1 MYELSRV
8 RLYSIG
14 PAGARYADTVLD
26 LRGVGEPVPSPA
38 PTQAEFFEEE
48 PVGPP
53 RRPAPAGVLFLENG
67 GGKSVLLKLIFS
79 VMLPGHRNTLGGAS
93 SGVLRKF
100 LLADDCGHVA
110 LEWQHTV
117 TGETVV
123 VGKVSEWRGRQV
135 SNDPRKFAEAWYSF
149 RPGPGLSLDSL
160 PVAESAAV
168 RPAAEGASTARGRR
182 RTMKGFRDALTEAG
196 KAYPHLDV
204 VWVEIHERWNEH
216 LGELGLDPELFRYQ
230 REMNADE
237 GEAAGLFA
245 VKNDSDFTDLLL
257 RAVTDTR
264 DTDGLADLVHGFAHK
279 LGRRA
284 ELTAERDFTAGSLD
298 LLQRIADAA
307 ERREQACG
315 VHAGAERRTRTLAR
329 RLSARG
335 AEERAR
341 AAELAERVASAEQ
354 AVTDAEGAR
363 RRSELVAAELA
374 YRHASLALAAAE
386 KGAAAQ
392 RRELSDARTLHS
404 AWQAAETVLRHR
416 AAADRSARVAAAIRE
431 AERDAAPAL
440 AARAKAAADLV
451 RALHAAAEDG
461 ERVAGEEEDRAA
473 ALQEAGEAAHRDATS
488 AATAAQRA
496 RSDAEH
502 LRQRLAE
509 VEQETAEAVRAGWLD
524 DSAPDADPARAALA
538 ASDAEK
544 TTVAAFD
551 EARETARRT
560 ADHAKSAAAEE
571 ARAELAAARA
581 VDAARAAESAY
592 DAERRAAEALGAEQR
607 LIELLGLPQPSA
619 TVPAPRGG
627 ARPSAAEARGTGR
640 VTVRIPDPGAIGGQ
654 GTRALPADADR
665 AGWIT
670 VRVDEEDVD
679 DVGLSQLPAA
689 FRAGPAPYAPP
700 PTEDPALR
708 DPGSCG
714 RVSCDPGSC
723 GHASCGPGSCGRASC
738 DPGSCGH
745 ASCDPGSCGPASC
758 DPGSCGRASC
768 DPGAC
773 GHASCDPGACGH
785 ASCDPG
791 SRDRASRD
799 HAYASDEPLTD
810 ARGRHPAEGRR
821 PACGEG
827 PSAVDAPGVGEPR
840 PADRMTG
847 RVDGAARVDA
857 GWSGVHAAGGRMGSC
872 PVDGAAPAGPT
883 EGDGAAAGDG
893 RPGAGPAGQVA
904 GRVVETGAAS
914 VDGGRPDAGPV
925 GEAEASRAVGREAA
939 RAGEAEAGQAL
950 RRRPL
955 AAEAR
960 PAGRVT
966 MRIDEAGGA
975 PSGGGPRPDGPR
987 EATRAVAA
995 ESRPSGEVS
1004 ARIED
1009 GSGDGDEARSETAAD
1024 TVRAEGP
1031 GAGARRAEGAGAGA
1045 SRAEGAGA
1053 GATRAEGVRADAG
1066 RAEGAGAGAVR
1077 TEGAG
1082 AGAARADAAG
1092 AEGARAE
1099 SARADAVRAED
1110 ARAEGAGADAVRA
1123 GGARAEGAGGGAV
1136 RAEGARADAVRDDTA
1151 RADAVRA
1158 DAVRA
1163 EGARTGVTGS
1173 DATDESDCWSPDP
1186 GGEPGRER
1194 TGRSR
1199 PARRPLADGPLTAEE
1214 LDRNADAL
1222 RELLDESVAAAERQL
1237 FELRTAAA
1245 EDSRILGALGD
1256 GGLLPPSPDVLAA
1269 VEYLGEHGIPALP
1282 GWRYLAQAV
1291 DPADHAAVLAAR
1303 PELVDGVVIT
1313 DPDSHARAREVLGQ
1327 ASLLPRSAVAV
1338 GTSAALLAPTPASG
1352 TEDSGVFLVPPNPAM
1367 HDERAADDERREL
1380 RARAT
1385 ERDEEIRALA
1395 ARLAG
1400 DRALSARLAS
1410 WRTGCPPGRLAELAA
1425 AAETAREAADTAQR
1439 ALVEARTARAE
1450 ADEAATEAARVRDE
1464 RQEAAQRARRVADAL
1479 AGLAYRLRERAT
1491 WQTRLRELAEEAAE
1505 YEERAAGCVD
1515 RARAADEDRRAA
1527 QRAAD
1532 DARRTAR
1539 ALRAERAEIA
1549 GAPDD
1554 LGEDTEPPSASL
1566 PALREAYRAASQVY
1580 EKVGVGADL
1589 RAEQARAESDESAA
1603 LASLDRLT
1611 NKVRTRAAQL
1621 LEGTDGADGPSRQAA
1636 AARAESLVQMLESRA
1651 SAASEQLGRLR
1662 GEAERLAPA
1671 DGDAHTELPEQL
1683 VPADAEQAK
1692 ELLRTANGELAART
1706 DALDTARTAHAD
1718 LVRAHRSAE
1727 DAAGGFDETAA
1738 LLRDLLRDGPGAED
1752 DGERPEP
1759 YAGGLAEA
1767 RQSAAEAR
1775 RSLRGCAA
1783 DLSAAEAAVREA
1795 GDVLVRHANSTRYE
1809 QVRTPAR
1816 QQIRELPAAA
1826 LPEHAAAWAE
1836 AFAPRLRVLTDELE
1850 QLERNRDSIVD
1861 RLRGLVESCLA
1872 TLRSAQRLSRLPE
1885 GLGEWSGQEFLRIRF
1900 EDPDQATLTE
1910 RLGEV
1915 IDEATRS
1922 AVRKNS
1928 DLRRDG
1934 MSLLLRG
1941 VHAALQPR
1949 GVAVEILKPDA
1960 VLRAERVPVGQM
1972 GDVFSGG
1979 QLLTAAIA
1987 LYCTMAALRSNDRGR
2002 DKHRHAGTLFL
2013 DNPIGR
2019 ANATYLLELQR
2030 AVADALG
2037 VQLLYTTGLF
2047 DTTALAEF
2055 PLVIRLRNDADLRA
2069 GLKYISVEEHLRP
2082 GLPVREPEEEPQ
2094 VHGQITA
2101 TRMYRRPDA
2110 DAPASAPASARAS
2123 ADGP

>member
-26 LRGVGEPVPSPA
+26 LRGVGEPVPNPA
-38 PTQAEFFEEE
+38 PAQAEFFEEE

-160 PVAESAAV
+160 PVAESTAV
-168 RPAAEGASTARGRR
+168 RRTAEGASGAQGRR

-298 LLQRIADAA
+298 LLGRIGEAA
-307 ERREQACG
+307 ERRAQARG

-335 AEERAR
+335 AEERGR
-341 AAELAERVASAEQ
+341 AAELAQ
-354 AVTDAEGAR
+354 AVAAAAHAVTEADAAR
-363 RRSELVAAELA
+363 GHSSLIAAELA

-386 KGAAAQ
+386 KSAAAQ
-392 RRELSDARTLHS
+392 RRELNDARTLHS

-440 AARAKAAADLV
+440 AARAEAAADLV

-461 ERVAGEEEDRAA
+461 ERVAAEEEERSA
-473 ALQEAGEAAHRDATS
+473 ALQRAGETAHRDATA
-488 AATAAQRA
+488 AATEAQRA
-496 RSDAEH
+496 RSEADH

-544 TTVAAFD
+544 TAVAAWD
-551 EARETARRT
+551 HARETARQT
-560 ADHAKSAAAEE
+560 AERAREAAAEQS
-571 ARAELAAARA
+571 RTELAAARA
-581 VDAARAAESAY
+581 ADAAQAAEAAY
-592 DAERRAAEALGAEQR
+592 DAERRAAEALAAEPR
-607 LIELLGLPQPSA
+607 LAELLGLPQPPA
-619 TVPAPRGG
+619 AAPVPPPRPG
-627 ARPSAAEARGTGR
+627 ADPRRPHAAEPPRPGR
-640 VTVRIPDPGAIGGQ
+640 
-654 GTRALPADADR
+654 
-665 AGWIT
+665 IT
-670 VRVDEEDVD
+670 VRVDELDTDTDAATTHEQARTAVPADSRPGGEVTARIERD
-679 DVGLSQLPAA
+679 DATGSPAA
-689 FRAGPAPYAPP
+689 GREAEPVAPGEACTDDAETLDAPGTDTGPTGADRAGADLVAPDAEEPTAPGEACTDTPDTPDAPGTSPTDQPGGHDRTEPEGAVSDAGHGRPPAP
-700 PTEDPALR
+700 
-708 DPGSCG
+708 G
-714 RVSCDPGSC
+714 
-723 GHASCGPGSCGRASC
+723 
-738 DPGSCGH
+738 
-745 ASCDPGSCGPASC
+745 
-758 DPGSCGRASC
+758 
-768 DPGAC
+768 
-773 GHASCDPGACGH
+773 
-785 ASCDPG
+785 
-791 SRDRASRD
+791 
-799 HAYASDEPLTD
+799 EPLT
-810 ARGRHPAEGRR
+810 
-821 PACGEG
+821 
-827 PSAVDAPGVGEPR
+827 
-840 PADRMTG
+840 
-847 RVDGAARVDA
+847 AA
-857 GWSGVHAAGGRMGSC
+857 
-872 PVDGAAPAGPT
+872 
-883 EGDGAAAGDG
+883 
-893 RPGAGPAGQVA
+893 
-904 GRVVETGAAS
+904 
-914 VDGGRPDAGPV
+914 
-925 GEAEASRAVGREAA
+925 
-939 RAGEAEAGQAL
+939 
-950 RRRPL
+950 
-955 AAEAR
+955 
-960 PAGRVT
+960 
-966 MRIDEAGGA
+966 
-975 PSGGGPRPDGPR
+975 
-987 EATRAVAA
+987 
-995 ESRPSGEVS
+995 
-1004 ARIED
+1004 
-1009 GSGDGDEARSETAAD
+1009 
-1024 TVRAEGP
+1024 
-1031 GAGARRAEGAGAGA
+1031 
-1045 SRAEGAGA
+1045 
-1053 GATRAEGVRADAG
+1053 
-1066 RAEGAGAGAVR
+1066 
-1077 TEGAG
+1077 
-1082 AGAARADAAG
+1082 
-1092 AEGARAE
+1092 
-1099 SARADAVRAED
+1099 
-1110 ARAEGAGADAVRA
+1110 
-1123 GGARAEGAGGGAV
+1123 
-1136 RAEGARADAVRDDTA
+1136 
-1151 RADAVRA
+1151 
-1158 DAVRA
+1158 
-1163 EGARTGVTGS
+1163 
-1173 DATDESDCWSPDP
+1173 
-1186 GGEPGRER
+1186 
-1194 TGRSR
+1194 
-1199 PARRPLADGPLTAEE
+1199 E

-1222 RELLDESVAAAERQL
+1222 RELLDDSVASAERQL

-1245 EDSRILGALGD
+1245 DDARILGALGD

-1313 DPDSHARAREVLGQ
+1313 DPGTHARAREVLGA

-1338 GTSAALLAPTPASG
+1338 GTAVALLAPPPAAG
-1352 TEDSGVFLVPPNPAM
+1352 AEDGAVFLVPPNPAM
-1367 HDERAADDERREL
+1367 HDERAADDERQALRE
-1380 RARAT
+1380 RAAA
-1385 ERDEEIRALA
+1385 RDEDIRRLA

-1400 DRALSARLAS
+1400 DRTLAARLSA
-1410 WRTGCPPGRLAELAA
+1410 WRQGCPPGRLAELARA
-1425 AAETAREAADTAQR
+1425 AQESRTAANAAEHER
-1439 ALVEARTARAE
+1439 AESRTARAE
-1450 ADEAATEAARVRDE
+1450 VDETAAEAARVRDE
-1464 RQEAAQRARRVADAL
+1464 RQEAAQRARRAADAL
-1479 AGLAYRLRERAT
+1479 AGLAFRLRERAA
-1491 WQTRLRELAEEAAE
+1491 WQTRLRELADEAAE
-1505 YEERAAGCVD
+1505 SEERAGTCVD

-1532 DARRTAR
+1532 DAHRTAR

-1554 LGEDTEPPSASL
+1554 VTGEAPPSGTSL

-1636 AARAESLVQMLESRA
+1636 AARAESLVQMLETRA

-1671 DGDAHTELPEQL
+1671 DGEAHTGLPDEL
-1683 VPADAEQAK
+1683 VPVDADQAK
-1692 ELLRTANGELAART
+1692 ERLRTANAELASRT
-1706 DALDTARTAHAD
+1706 DALETARTAHGE
-1718 LVRAHRSAE
+1718 LLRAHRAAE
-1727 DAAGGFDETAA
+1727 DAAGGFDELAA
-1738 LLRDLLRDGPGAED
+1738 MLRDLLRDQHDGQGTDGAE
-1752 DGERPEP
+1752 EPEA
-1759 YAGGLAEA
+1759 YRGDLAEA
-1767 RQSAAEAR
+1767 RQAAAEAR
-1775 RSLRGCAA
+1775 RSLRGCAG

-1795 GDVLVRHANSTRYE
+1795 SDVLVRHANSTRYE

-1826 LPEHAAAWAE
+1826 LPDHAAAWAD
-1836 AFAPRLRVLTDELE
+1836 AFAPRLRVLTDELA

-1900 EDPDQATLTE
+1900 EDPDQATLAE

-2002 DKHRHAGTLFL
+2002 DKQRHAGTLFL

-2082 GLPVREPEEEPQ
+2082 GLPQQAEGAGAEQ

-2101 TRMYRRPDA
+2101 TRMFRRPDA
-2110 DAPASAPASARAS
+2110 DDPES
-2123 ADGP
+2123 GPGPR